1 MKRGVIMSIKTF
13 KRYEKKYL
21 INIEQYSILIP
32 RLLKYMELDKYCR
45 YAENYCIYNIY
56 FDTENDDVISHSI
69 SHPYYKEKLR
79 LRSYGIPDG
88 LNTKVFLELKKKING
103 IVNKR
108 RAILTLEEAYKFLEL
123 GEKPVSDNYHNK
135 QVLSEIEY
143 YLRNNPVH
151 PKVYIGYKRTAL
163 FGKENKEFRVTFD
176 SKILTRR
183 DDVRLESGY
192 FGEDLLDKDQYL
204 MEVKIIGAMPIWFTK
219 LLSELSTSSINF
231 SKYGTEYKR
240 NFLKIK
246 NNDIG
251 RVKRIC

>member
-1 MKRGVIMSIKTF
+1 MLIKTF

-21 INIEQYSILIP
+21 ISIEQYNILIP
-32 RLLKYMELDKYCR
+32 KLLEHMELDKHCR
-45 YAENYCIYNIY
+45 QDENYSIYNIY
-56 FDTENDDVISHSI
+56 YDTENNDAISHSI

-79 LRSYGIPDG
+79 LRSYKIPDG
-88 LNTKVFLELKKKING
+88 LSDKVFLELKKKING

-108 RAILTLEEAYKFLEL
+108 RAALTLEEAYKFLEL
-123 GEKPVSDNYHNK
+123 CEKPVSDEYHNK

-143 YLRNNPVH
+143 YLKNNPVH

-163 FGKENKEFRVTFD
+163 FGKENKEFRITFD

-183 DDVRLESGY
+183 NAVRLEAGY
-192 FGEDLLDKDQYL
+192 FGEDLLEKDQYL

-219 LLSELSTSSINF
+219 LLSELSICSTNF

-240 NFLKIK
+240 NFFKIQ
-246 NNDIG
+246 NNDTG